1 MTTAVKPA
9 KPRKRASPKLGRP
22 RTGEAGPG
30 PTELAKIAL
39 ELFAEKHF
47 ASVSI
52 RDIGRAA
59 NVNSSMLYYYF
70 KDKEAL
76 FRAAIEI
83 SIDEA
88 FQLFEKFYNSDQ
100 HLNAVDAIEEWFDV
114 HVTLNKQLRNVIKIS
129 IDCKG
134 AIGVAET
141 EEPIQRFYRHE
152 NEILQKLIREGMR
165 DGIFQKVDPFVVATM
180 ISTALDG
187 VLARSFFLRDF
198 DLPRTVEEFKD
209 SLWRHLGYTGPRRRR
224 PRASGKNVNGQR
236 HAQRAQ

>member
-1 MTTAVKPA
+1 MSTMTSKIG
-9 KPRKRASPKLGRP
+9 KPRKKPAPKLGRP

-30 PTELAKIAL
+30 PTELAQIAL

-76 FRAAIEI
+76 FRAAIETA
-83 SIDEA
+83 IDEA
-88 FQLFEKFYNSDQ
+88 FQLFETFYTSDR
-100 HLNAVDAIEEWFDV
+100 HENAADAIGEWFDV
-114 HVTLNKQLRNVIKIS
+114 HVTLHKQLRNVIKIS
-129 IDCKG
+129 LDCKG
-134 AIGVAET
+134 VIGVSDA

-165 DGIFQKVDPFVVATM
+165 DGIFRKVDPSAVATM
-180 ISTALDG
+180 ISTILDG
-187 VLARSFFLRDF
+187 VLARSFFLSDF
-198 DLPRTVEEFKD
+198 DMPRTVREAKD
-209 SLWRHLGYTGPRRRR
+209 ALWQHLGYSTPSKTNHREARKSANGRRH
-224 PRASGKNVNGQR
+224 P
-236 HAQRAQ
+236 